1 MTDIRFDRI
10 DLQMI
15 EASGQ
20 CFRWHQTAPDCY
32 LVMNGASAVH
42 VRQVNDKRIE
52 VLGSW
57 GEAADWETY
66 FDASRDYQ
74 SIDQDLKTAYPHML
88 PIIDYGNGMRLLK
101 QDHLETLVT
110 FMMSANN
117 HIPRIKGFINRLCHL
132 YGEKIG
138 ALVENIDANI
148 DANIDDT
155 TNLDIFS
162 FPTLE
167 MLATISEAEFK
178 RLGAG
183 YRSAYLFDTFQR
195 LSCDQSFATW
205 HLLDTESLIA
215 QLMTLKGIGIKVAE
229 CIALYGYGRW
239 DCFPIDT
246 WIKKASTD
254 LLQIDF
260 KNDKELK
267 QILYQLFAHN
277 RGLVQQY
284 LFYYR
289 REVGGSVK

>member
-1 MTDIRFDRI
+1 MTDMSFDRI

-20 CFRWHQTAPDCY
+20 CFRWHQTGPDCY
-32 LVMNGASAVH
+32 LVMNGPSAVH
-42 VRQVNDKRIE
+42 VKQINDKKIE
-52 VLGSW
+52 VLDSW
-57 GEAADWETY
+57 GQAADWEAY
-66 FDASRDYQ
+66 FDAPRDYQ
-74 SIDQDLKTAYPHML
+74 TIDQELKTAYPHML
-88 PIIDYGNGMRLLK
+88 PIIDYGKGMRLLQ
-101 QDHLETLVT
+101 QDHLEILVT

-138 ALVENIDANI
+138 SLDE
-148 DANIDDT
+148 
-155 TNLDIFS
+155 NLDIFS
-162 FPTLE
+162 FPTLKI
-167 MLATISEAEFK
+167 LATISEEDFK

-183 YRSAYLFDTFQR
+183 YRSAYLFDTCQR
-195 LSCDQSFATW
+195 LSCDQSFEAW
-205 HLLDTESLIA
+205 HLLDTESLIT

-229 CIALYGYGRW
+229 CIALFGYGRW

-254 LLQIDF
+254 LLRINF

-267 QILYQLFAHN
+267 QILYELFAQN